1 MAGDIKKEKTIM
13 MNIAKLTTSPVL
25 KLEDIKSEIMS
36 ITPCLLVPVYVVGL
50 ADQNP

>member
-1 MAGDIKKEKTIM
+1 
-13 MNIAKLTTSPVL
+13 MNIAKLTTPPVL

-36 ITPCLLVPVYVVGL
+36 ITPCPLVPVYVVGL